1 MSTQT
6 RPDEDYVL
14 AAVHLENEVKAVVT
28 DTVSK
33 LPLTFKM
40 IVAETQK
47 DQVLQQ
53 VMQFLKEGWPVS
65 SKKITDPA
73 VRKFNSR
80 RDGLQIANNCLMFG
94 DRIVIPEKFRKQVLH
109 QLHKGHPGMDRMK
122 SLARSY
128 IYWPNVD
135 EDVKDFVREC
145 RSCAQAAKAPTKT
158 TLECWPVCTQPWQ
171 RVHIDYAG
179 PIGGYYYLVIV
190 DAYSKWPQIFRTLNI
205 TATATLDILRETFA
219 RYGNPETLVSDN
231 GTQFTSEKFQQFVQ
245 ENGIN
250 HMRTAPYHPQSNGQ
264 AERFVDS
271 LKRGLKKLSEGEST
285 PTLQHLQTFL
295 FVYRNTPNKCS
306 PQTKTPAELFLGRPA
321 RTTLDLLK
329 KPVRTPTSS
338 NDQQNLQFNRRH
350 GAIKRE
356 FQPGDLVYAEY
367 HSNNKKSW
375 IPGRIVERKSSV
387 NYNVFL
393 HLGPREK
400 LIRSHTNQLR
410 ERYEAKEPS
419 VAQPVNLPWQ
429 ILLQEHQDY
438 THIETDDL
446 EEETFPPGPDVVP
459 VPEVSATTPAN
470 DDRLRCNT
478 PELVHPEAIAVTEPD
493 EIQPDEATGQ
503 EPSVDTT
510 TASLQEVA
518 SLVGPI
524 RHILKGEM

>member
-231 GTQFTSEKFQQFVQ
+231 GTQFTSEKPAVRPR
-245 ENGIN
+245 ERN
-250 HMRTAPYHPQSNGQ
+250 QSH
-264 AERFVDS
+264 AYCSIPSPIEWSSRAFCRFS
-271 LKRGLKKLSEGEST
+271 
-285 PTLQHLQTFL
+285 Q
-295 FVYRNTPNKCS
+295 
-306 PQTKTPAELFLGRPA
+306 A
-321 RTTLDLLK
+321 RT
-329 KPVRTPTSS
+329 
-338 NDQQNLQFNRRH
+338 
-350 GAIKRE
+350 
-356 FQPGDLVYAEY
+356 
-367 HSNNKKSW
+367 
-375 IPGRIVERKSSV
+375 
-387 NYNVFL
+387 
-393 HLGPREK
+393 
-400 LIRSHTNQLR
+400 
-410 ERYEAKEPS
+410 
-419 VAQPVNLPWQ
+419 
-429 ILLQEHQDY
+429 
-438 THIETDDL
+438 
-446 EEETFPPGPDVVP
+446 
-459 VPEVSATTPAN
+459 
-470 DDRLRCNT
+470 
-478 PELVHPEAIAVTEPD
+478 
-493 EIQPDEATGQ
+493 
-503 EPSVDTT
+503 
-510 TASLQEVA
+510 QEV
-518 SLVGPI
+518 
-524 RHILKGEM
+524 K